1 MAWLF
6 RLGNATYRYQQLAD
20 GEVTEED
27 YRHWL
32 EGLPERFRKAMEK
45 GGFAGAKSSLVLRR
59 HALERRDVGYSA
71 FMQAILSP
79 EDWAFEQLSSSSA
92 LPQGCR
98 MNYYWVAPTYSNG
111 SLLTEANQPREPLIR
126 PLPSYGLA
134 LKKGPA
140 CWEVPFTESTPGLIS
155 PW

>member
-1 MAWLF
+1 MEELLQPRHPLDKHHQAQLQALQQLPEGQRAEMARLF

-32 EGLPERFRKAMEK
+32 EGLPERFRQAMEK
-45 GGFAGAKSSLVLRR
+45 GGFAGAKSSLALRR

-79 EDWAFEQLSSSSA
+79 EDWAFEQQQRA
-92 LPQGCR
+92 
-98 MNYYWVAPTYSNG
+98 A
-111 SLLTEANQPREPLIR
+111 A
-126 PLPSYGLA
+126 
-134 LKKGPA
+134 GP
-140 CWEVPFTESTPGLIS
+140 
-155 PW
+155 

>member
-1 MAWLF
+1 MEELLQPRHPLDKQHQAQLQVLHQLPEIQRAEMARLF

-32 EGLPERFRKAMEK
+32 QGLPERFRQAMVK
-45 GGFAGAKSSLVLRR
+45 GGFAGAKYSLALRR

-79 EDWAFEQLSSSSA
+79 EDWAFEQQQRA
-92 LPQGCR
+92 
-98 MNYYWVAPTYSNG
+98 A
-111 SLLTEANQPREPLIR
+111 A
-126 PLPSYGLA
+126 GL
-134 LKKGPA
+134 
-140 CWEVPFTESTPGLIS
+140 
-155 PW
+155 

>member
-1 MAWLF
+1 MEELLQPRHPLDKHHQAQLQALQQLPEGQRAAMARLF

-32 EGLPERFRKAMEK
+32 EGLPERFRQAMEK
-45 GGFAGAKSSLVLRR
+45 GGFAGAKSSLALRR

-79 EDWAFEQLSSSSA
+79 EDWALEQQQRA
-92 LPQGCR
+92 
-98 MNYYWVAPTYSNG
+98 A
-111 SLLTEANQPREPLIR
+111 A
-126 PLPSYGLA
+126 GL
-134 LKKGPA
+134 
-140 CWEVPFTESTPGLIS
+140 
-155 PW
+155 